1 MFTLSNKWT
10 NILSSELN
18 KDYYI
23 NLMSFVK
30 EEYSNKTIFPEK
42 ELVFN
47 AFDKCDFDDI
57 KVVILGQDPYHTPGA
72 AHGLAFSVPDGE
84 KIPPSLRNIFK
95 EINEDL
101 NKEIP
106 TSGNLE
112 EWAKQGVFMINATLT
127 VEAHKAGSHQKK
139 GWEQFTDAVIKK
151 IADERENIVFLLWGS
166 YAQKKANLIDENKHC
181 ILKSVHPSPL
191 SAYRGFFGCK
201 HFSKTN
207 EYLESKNIKSINW

>member
-151 IADERENIVFLLWGS
+151 IADERENIVFLLWGA
-166 YAQKKANLIDENKHC
+166 YAQKKANLIDDNKHC

>member
-30 EEYSNKTIFPEK
+30 EEYSNKTIFPKE

-47 AFDKCDFDDI
+47 AFDKCNFDDI

-112 EWAKQGVFMINATLT
+112 KWAKQGVFMINATLT